1 MSLTHVHLALTHV
14 PVVGL
19 IIGLAMLGYAFVR
32 DSLEL
37 KKASLLIF
45 VLMGVAAGVVF
56 LSGEPAEDAVRRLA
70 DFSRPIVHQ
79 HEDAALFALVA
90 SGALGLTSLAGL
102 ILFRQAKPIPR
113 WFTLGSLL
121 VALVASGTMA
131 WTASL
136 GGQVRHTEI
145 RASASDPSAV
155 GEAQGQRPPSSAGD
169 DSERD
174 EHGTR

>member
-1 MSLTHVHLALTHV
+1 MSLAHVHLALTHV

-19 IIGLAMLGYAFVR
+19 VFGLAILAYAFFR

-45 VLMGVAAGVVF
+45 VLMGVAAVVVF
-56 LSGEPAEDAVRRLA
+56 STGDPAEGAIRRLPG
-70 DFSRPIVHQ
+70 FSRTILRR
-79 HEDAALFALVA
+79 HEEAALLALVA
-90 SGALGLTSLAGL
+90 SAALGLTSLAGL

-113 WFTLGSLL
+113 WFTIGSLL
-121 VALVASGTMA
+121 IALVASGTMA

-145 RASASDPSAV
+145 RDSAIDPPAAGDV
-155 GEAQGQRPPSSAGD
+155 QGQVPRSSGRD
-169 DSERD
+169 DPEGD
-174 EHGTR
+174 EHGPR